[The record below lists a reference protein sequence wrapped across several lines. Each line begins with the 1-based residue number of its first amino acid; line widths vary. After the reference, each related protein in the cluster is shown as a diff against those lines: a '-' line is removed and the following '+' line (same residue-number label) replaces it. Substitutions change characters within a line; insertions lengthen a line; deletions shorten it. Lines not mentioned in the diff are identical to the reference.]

1 VSSAPGHN
9 AVSAPERKCG
19 SSIVFVVDA
28 PSGGY
33 VDTPDVEGNVLGGD
47 TPVGLLL
54 VPPDRKDE
62 LYSLPASHIIL
73 WHRVTLDAEFFER
86 NEACRGVICASVGY
100 DHVDIEAARRHGV
113 AIYHVPDY
121 GTEEVAD
128 HTIALG
134 LAARRKLAELGL
146 QLREGGWDWQ
156 NARGTRRL
164 RGQTW
169 GIIGLG
175 RIGTAVALRAK
186 AFGMNVAFY
195 DPWAHPG
202 IGKSLAVQHRNSVE
216 ELLDGSDIVS
226 LHTPLTEQTLHLID
240 AVRLRLMRTGS
251 CLINTARGALVDI
264 SALREALDQER
275 PAVAAL
281 DVVEGEPDVPGW
293 LRADSRVILTPHS
306 AFYSVESLIELR
318 TRAAEAVHELI
329 TGREVTSAVPVT

>member
-1 VSSAPGHN
+1 VSYAPGQN
-9 AVSAPERKCG
+9 AVSAPEQRCA
-19 SSIVFVVDA
+19 SSKVFVVDA

-33 VDTPDVEGNVLGGD
+33 VDTPDIETGVLGGD
-47 TPVGLLL
+47 IPVGLLL
-54 VPPDRKDE
+54 VPPEEPAE
-62 LYSLPASHIIL
+62 LYRLPAPYIIL
-73 WHRVTLDAEFFER
+73 WHRVALSAEFFER
-86 NEACRGVICASVGY
+86 NKSCRAVICASVGY

-113 AIYHVPDY
+113 AIYHVPHY

-134 LAARRKLAELGL
+134 LAAARKLPELAF

-156 NARGTRRL
+156 NARGARRL

-175 RIGTAVALRAK
+175 RIGTAVALRAQ
-186 AFGMNVAFY
+186 AFGMSVAFH

-202 IGKSLAVQHRNSVE
+202 IEKSLAVRRRNSVDD
-216 ELLDGSDIVS
+216 LLASSDIVS
-226 LHTPLTEQTLHLID
+226 LHTPLNRQTLHLLD
-240 AVRLRLMRTGS
+240 AGRLQLMRTGS

-264 SALREALDQER
+264 SALAEALSRER

-293 LRADSRVILTPHS
+293 LRTDPRVILTPHS

-318 TRAAEAVHELI
+318 TRAAEAVRELI
-329 TGREVTSAVPVT
+329 AGAEVTSAVPVV